1 MLVGNGRTAGKGIN
15 IGSES
20 IVIFSIFMYKLV
32 NIMHA
37 MISIF
42 VHCTN
47 CIPFNACCD
56 ICYIFS
62 LFLLSNLKPDWA
74 FLECCKFSTK
84 IIHITK
90 YVMYIFLGKLHVI

>member
-1 MLVGNGRTAGKGIN
+1 
-15 IGSES
+15 
-20 IVIFSIFMYKLV
+20 MYKIV

-56 ICYIFS
+56 I
-62 LFLLSNLKPDWA
+62 LLHFQFISVVEFK
-74 FLECCKFSTK
+74 TR
-84 IIHITK
+84 
-90 YVMYIFLGKLHVI
+90 LGLPCML